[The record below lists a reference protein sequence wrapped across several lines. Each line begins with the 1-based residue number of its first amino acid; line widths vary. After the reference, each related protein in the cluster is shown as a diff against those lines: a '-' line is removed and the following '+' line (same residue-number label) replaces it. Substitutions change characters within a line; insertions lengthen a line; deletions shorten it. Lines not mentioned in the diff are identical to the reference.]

1 VQIKYL
7 PMKIMWGFEALVFL
21 EIVGIFIVSDFLI
34 HRAVEQLK
42 RDATEKVKLFLIDI

>member
-7 PMKIMWGFEALVFL
+7 SMKVMWGFEALGFL
-21 EIVGIFIVSDFLI
+21 GIVGIFIVSGFLI

-42 RDATEKVKLFLIDI
+42 RDATDKESYF